1 MTKAITT
8 QTNNTIVHT
17 EQPTMAMQ
25 ILALA
30 QNPDFDVDKLGKLIE
45 LQNAEMK
52 RQSEVAFSQAFAQM
66 QAEIPTIVEDKSG
79 NGSSYATLETIVDIT
94 RPILNKYGFSVTF
107 DVKTTIQETPVKTD
121 KGGYIF
127 LGFARVVAVLR
138 HELGF
143 SINTETVIPFD
154 FSGSKNSNTAQAQG
168 SAISYGKRYAYC
180 SLLNITTRNC
190 DDDANMLSHSFQV
203 KITVPQAKQLQS
215 LYDNLADKA
224 GFDDYLMGNF
234 GSADLANIPKGSYN
248 FVLSQ
253 LQLALQQN
261 KGVIHAT
268 A

>member
-1 MTKAITT
+1 MNELTPT
-8 QTNNTIVHT
+8 QTNTPIVQA

-66 QAEIPTIVEDKSG
+66 QAEIPTIIEDKSG
-79 NGSSYATLETIVDIT
+79 EKSSYATLETIVDIT
-94 RPILNKYGFSVTF
+94 RPILNRHGFSVTF
-107 DVKTTIQETPVKTD
+107 DIKTTIQETPVKTD

-224 GFDDYLMGNF
+224 GFDNYLMTQF
-234 GSADLANIPKGSYN
+234 SSTDLANIPKGAYN
-248 FVLSQ
+248 MVLSQ
-253 LQLALQQN
+253 LRQSTQ
-261 KGVIHAT
+261 GVAYAT